1 MTNNDDNN
9 VVFTQKK
16 IFLKQFDQRTSRAMI
31 FVDGEDFMVNEYV
44 VTQKLRSMGYRIT
57 GVKYKKASGD
67 ILG

>member
-1 MTNNDDNN
+1 
-9 VVFTQKK
+9 
-16 IFLKQFDQRTSRAMI
+16 MI